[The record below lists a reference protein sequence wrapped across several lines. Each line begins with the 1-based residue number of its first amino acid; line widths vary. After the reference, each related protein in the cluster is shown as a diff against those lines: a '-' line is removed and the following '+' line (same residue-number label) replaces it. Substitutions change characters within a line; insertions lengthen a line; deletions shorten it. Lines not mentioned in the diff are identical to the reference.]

1 MTSLPPTSTRR
12 FVGYSPR
19 VAEQARDTV
28 SAARAAHAGQREG
41 RRLSLTEKA
50 YDYVRSGILRGDLP
64 VGTILAEATVADEL
78 GISKT
83 PVRQALQLL
92 RTEGL
97 LEVGPRRQLVVR
109 GFTVE
114 HRNEILRIREAL
126 EEIAVETACRT
137 MSLEQIDVLRLNVMR
152 QRRAADAYDEEG
164 FLVLDEEFHILIAM
178 GANLP
183 IVARLLDQMRG
194 FARLMRLGRT
204 QPPEHL
210 QDIVAE
216 HTRIVD
222 ALEGRDVDEALAA
235 LHAHL
240 HHWDYLLEANEHVEQ
255 TAP

>member
-1 MTSLPPTSTRR
+1 VAQSRRDDRRRATRKAADVNVTGQR
-12 FVGYSPR
+12 ASEG
-19 VAEQARDTV
+19 TH
-28 SAARAAHAGQREG
+28 AARR
-41 RRLSLTEKA
+41 SLTDQA
-50 YDYVRSGILRGDLP
+50 YDHVRASILQGELP
-64 VGTILAEATVADEL
+64 VGTILAEATIADQL

-126 EEIAVETACRT
+126 EEIAVENACRVMT
-137 MSLEQIDVLRLNVMR
+137 LDDIDSLRLSLIR
-152 QRRAADAYDEEG
+152 QRRVIDAHDEDA
-164 FLVLDEEFHILIAM
+164 FLVLDEEFHVLIATS
-178 GANLP
+178 ARLP
-183 IVARLLDQMRG
+183 IVARLLEQMRG

-210 QDIVAE
+210 QDILAE

-222 ALEGRDVDEALAA
+222 ALEVRDVDEALAA
-235 LHAHL
+235 LHDHL
-240 HHWDYLLEANEHVEQ
+240 HHWDYLLEPNDDAG
-255 TAP
+255 ARA